1 MCDDEQHQ
9 NQTPAKSLKR
19 SGRQPKLSDV
29 VMLDRGCQ
37 LWIREARK
45 GNITDTSKTL
55 EKIRY
60 QLRLERRVSGQSGS
74 GLRRPVG
81 RDKKPDTDG
90 KERLITY
97 KGAGGRCCQP
107 APFGIRPHNTGG
119 IIVLSTEPHA
129 RHFYKETQ

>member
-45 GNITDTSKTL
+45 GNITDTSKIL

-60 QLRLERRVSGQSGS
+60 QLRLERRVAGQSGS
-74 GLRRPVG
+74 GLHRPVG

-90 KERLITY
+90 NGSKPDRKDL
-97 KGAGGRCCQP
+97 
-107 APFGIRPHNTGG
+107 
-119 IIVLSTEPHA
+119 
-129 RHFYKETQ
+129 